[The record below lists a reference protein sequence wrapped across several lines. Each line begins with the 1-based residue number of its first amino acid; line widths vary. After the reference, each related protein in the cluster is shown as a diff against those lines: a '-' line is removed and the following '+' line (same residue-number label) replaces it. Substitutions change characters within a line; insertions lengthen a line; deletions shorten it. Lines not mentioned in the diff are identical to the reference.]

1 MAVETRTE
9 MDILN
14 PEPIFVE
21 IGRSGEIKKIQVKE
35 LVLRQY
41 TQLFKVFSRIL
52 TSIVVSGEFDF
63 TKLDAEAIG
72 KWTSWLP
79 KIVSA
84 AGDDINE
91 IVRIALEIDE
101 ETAGSI
107 TGKQL
112 PLVLTKIIEINGL
125 EQIIVGFRR
134 LSAIIVA
141 ETMKQR
147 AKEEEK
153 KQ

>member
-1 MAVETRTE
+1 MAPETRTE
-9 MDILN
+9 MEILN
-14 PEPIFVE
+14 LEPIYVE
-21 IGRSGEIKKIQVKE
+21 IGRTGEIKKIQVKE

-52 TSIVVSGEFDF
+52 SNVISSGELDF
-63 TKLDAEAIG
+63 SNMESIG

-79 KIVSA
+79 KIVNY
-84 AGDDINE
+84 AGDDVNE
-91 IVRIALEIDE
+91 LVRIALEVDE

-112 PLVLTKIIEINGL
+112 PIVLTKIVEINGL

-134 LSAIIVA
+134 LSAIVVA
-141 ETMKQR
+141 EIMKER
-147 AKEEEK
+147 AKGGK
-153 KQ
+153 KTE

>member
-1 MAVETRTE
+1 MVETPRTE

-21 IGRSGEIKKIQVKE
+21 IGRSGEIKKFEVKE

-52 TSIVVSGEFDF
+52 SNVISSGELDF
-63 TKLDAEAIG
+63 TSMESIG
-72 KWTSWLP
+72 KWTNWLP
-79 KIVSA
+79 KIVNY
-84 AGDDINE
+84 AGSDVNE
-91 IVRIALEIDE
+91 LIRIALEIDE
-101 ETAGSI
+101 DTAGNI

-112 PLVLTKIIEINGL
+112 PVILTKIVEVNGL

-134 LSAIIVA
+134 LSAIVIA
-141 ETMKQR
+141 EIMKE
-147 AKEEEK
+147 KVKGEK
-153 KQ
+153 KTA

>member
-1 MAVETRTE
+1 MGTETRTE

-14 PEPIFVE
+14 PEDIFVE
-21 IGRSGEIKKIQVKE
+21 IGRPGELKKVQIKE

-41 TQLFKVFSRIL
+41 TQLFKVFSAIL
-52 TSIVVSGEFDF
+52 ANIVSSGELDF
-63 TKLDAEAIG
+63 SNIESIG

-79 KIVSA
+79 KIINY
-84 AGDDINE
+84 AGDDVTKLIK
-91 IVRIALEIDE
+91 IALEVDDDI
-101 ETAGSI
+101 AGNI

-112 PLVLTKIIEINGL
+112 PIVLTKIIEVNGL

-141 ETMKQR
+141 EIVKQK
-147 AKEEEK
+147 AKEEK
-153 KQ
+153 TQG

>member
-1 MAVETRTE
+1 MGSETRTE
-9 MDILN
+9 MEILN

-21 IGRSGEIKKIQVKE
+21 IGRAGEIKKVQVKE

-52 TSIVVSGEFDF
+52 SNVISSGELDF
-63 TKLDAEAIG
+63 SNMEAIG

-79 KIVSA
+79 KIVNY
-84 AGDDINE
+84 AGDDVNE
-91 IVRIALEIDE
+91 LVRIALEIDAD
-101 ETAGSI
+101 TAGNI

-112 PLVLTKIIEINGL
+112 PVVLTKIVEVNGL

-134 LSAIIVA
+134 LSAIVVA
-141 ETMKQR
+141 EIMKQR
-147 AKEEEK
+147 AQEGK
-153 KQ
+153 KTE

>member
-9 MDILN
+9 MEILN
-14 PEPIFVE
+14 PEDIFVE
-21 IGRSGEIKKIQVKE
+21 IGRPGELKKIQVKE

-52 TSIVVSGEFDF
+52 TNIVVSGEFDF

-79 KIVSA
+79 KVVSA
-84 AGDDINE
+84 AGDDVNE
-91 IVRIALEIDE
+91 LVCIALEIDNE
-101 ETAGSI
+101 AAGNI
-107 TGKQL
+107 TGRQL
-112 PLVLTKIIEINGL
+112 PVVLTKIIEINGL

-147 AKEEEK
+147 LKEGEK

>member
-14 PEPIFVE
+14 PELIYVE

-52 TSIVVSGEFDF
+52 SNIVSSGELDF
-63 TKLDAEAIG
+63 TNMESIG

-79 KIVSA
+79 KIVNY
-84 AGDDINE
+84 AGDDVNE
-91 IVRIALEIDE
+91 LVRVALEIDE
-101 ETAGSI
+101 SDAGNI

-112 PLVLTKIIEINGL
+112 PVVLTKIIEVNGL

-134 LSAIIVA
+134 LSAIVVA
-141 ETMKQR
+141 EIMKQR
-147 AKEEEK
+147 VKEGK
-153 KQ
+153 KTE

>member
-1 MAVETRTE
+1 MAPEPRNE

-14 PEPIFVE
+14 PEPIYVE
-21 IGRSGEIKKIQVKE
+21 IGRAGEIKKIQVKE

-52 TSIVVSGEFDF
+52 SNVVSSGELDF
-63 TKLDAEAIG
+63 TNMESIG

-79 KIVSA
+79 KIVNY
-84 AGDDINE
+84 AGDDVNE
-91 IVRIALEIDE
+91 LVRVALEIDE
-101 ETAGSI
+101 ADAGNV

-112 PLVLTKIIEINGL
+112 PVILTKIVEVNGL

-134 LSAIIVA
+134 LSAIVVA
-141 ETMKQR
+141 EIMKQR
-147 AKEEEK
+147 AKEEK
-153 KQ
+153 KTE

>member
-1 MAVETRTE
+1 MAPTTRNE
-9 MDILN
+9 MEILN
-14 PEPIFVE
+14 PEAVYVE
-21 IGRSGEIKKIQVKE
+21 IGRAGELKKVQIKE

-52 TSIVVSGEFDF
+52 SNVISSGELDF
-63 TKLDAEAIG
+63 TNMESIG

-79 KIVSA
+79 KIVNY

-91 IVRIALEIDE
+91 LVRVALEIDE
-101 ETAGSI
+101 ATAGSI

-112 PLVLTKIIEINGL
+112 PVVLTKIVEINGL

-134 LSAIIVA
+134 LSAIVVA
-141 ETMKQR
+141 EIMKQK
-147 AKEEEK
+147 AKEEK
-153 KQ
+153 KTE

>member
-1 MAVETRTE
+1 MAVDTRNE

-14 PEPIFVE
+14 PEPIYVE
-21 IGRSGEIKKIQVKE
+21 IGRSGEIKKVQVKE

-52 TSIVVSGEFDF
+52 SNVVSSGELDF
-63 TKLDAEAIG
+63 TNMESIG

-79 KIVSA
+79 KIVNY
-84 AGDDINE
+84 AGDDVNE
-91 IVRIALEIDE
+91 LVRVALEIDE
-101 ETAGSI
+101 TDAGNI

-112 PLVLTKIIEINGL
+112 PVILTKIVEVNGL

-134 LSAIIVA
+134 LSAIVVA
-141 ETMKQR
+141 EIMKQR
-147 AKEEEK
+147 AKEGK
-153 KQ
+153 KTE